1 VKKIIVI
8 ILCGIFCFWGVSFSQ
23 DNIYG
28 DYFLNAFNKKVSIDL
43 EAAQLVDV
51 LKMLSQQTNLNFVS
65 TEAIKDRK
73 LTLYMEEVPLKEAMD
88 IVFKANN
95 LAYDYYPES
104 KIFVVKEMGKPDI
117 ELKTKVYRLKYAR
130 VSSSRMQKEITD
142 LIVDENSD
150 SDNEESDTKSTQG
163 IRKAVEAVLSPVG
176 KVNEDALTNSL
187 IVVDVPSQ
195 FPTIDEVIDK
205 LDIAI
210 PRVMIEVEMMDVSK
224 THLDQIG
231 FNFAN
236 GLYARAAGPAR
247 SSYFPF
253 GKSLMKGTVTNQTTS
268 GGLTP
273 PVLSILDLTDF
284 TLVMQFLTQDT
295 STKFIARPKILT
307 LSNETAEVN
316 LTVNEAIGVTTIRGS
331 EGGGSI
337 TQNVEREQTGTKL
350 RVTPQVNPYTQEITL
365 MLEIFNRES
374 SDSGLAI
381 TGLEAGSTLKNVE
394 ERGTK
399 NVLRL
404 KDGETLY
411 IGGLIRREESTTITK
426 IPFLGDIPI
435 LGKLFSYTERPG
447 ADNQDR
453 EMLVF
458 LTPRIVEDEP
468 LLAKRPQIINREQNN
483 ASKRETIK
491 VALDNFGR

>member
-1 VKKIIVI
+1 
-8 ILCGIFCFWGVSFSQ
+8 
-23 DNIYG
+23 
-28 DYFLNAFNKKVSIDL
+28 
-43 EAAQLVDV
+43 
-51 LKMLSQQTNLNFVS
+51 
-65 TEAIKDRK
+65 
-73 LTLYMEEVPLKEAMD
+73 
-88 IVFKANN
+88 
-95 LAYDYYPES
+95 
-104 KIFVVKEMGKPDI
+104 
-117 ELKTKVYRLKYAR
+117 
-130 VSSSRMQKEITD
+130 
-142 LIVDENSD
+142 
-150 SDNEESDTKSTQG
+150 
-163 IRKAVEAVLSPVG
+163 
-176 KVNEDALTNSL
+176 
-187 IVVDVPSQ
+187 
-195 FPTIDEVIDK
+195 
-205 LDIAI
+205 
-210 PRVMIEVEMMDVSK
+210 
-224 THLDQIG
+224 
-231 FNFAN
+231 
-236 GLYARAAGPAR
+236 
-247 SSYFPF
+247 
-253 GKSLMKGTVTNQTTS
+253 
-268 GGLTP
+268 
-273 PVLSILDLTDF
+273 
-284 TLVMQFLTQDT
+284 DT

>member
-1 VKKIIVI
+1 MKKIIVI

-284 TLVMQFLTQDT
+284 TLVMQ
-295 STKFIARPKILT
+295 
-307 LSNETAEVN
+307 
-316 LTVNEAIGVTTIRGS
+316 
-331 EGGGSI
+331 
-337 TQNVEREQTGTKL
+337 
-350 RVTPQVNPYTQEITL
+350 
-365 MLEIFNRES
+365 
-374 SDSGLAI
+374 
-381 TGLEAGSTLKNVE
+381 
-394 ERGTK
+394 
-399 NVLRL
+399 
-404 KDGETLY
+404 
-411 IGGLIRREESTTITK
+411 
-426 IPFLGDIPI
+426 
-435 LGKLFSYTERPG
+435 
-447 ADNQDR
+447 
-453 EMLVF
+453 
-458 LTPRIVEDEP
+458 
-468 LLAKRPQIINREQNN
+468 
-483 ASKRETIK
+483 
-491 VALDNFGR
+491 